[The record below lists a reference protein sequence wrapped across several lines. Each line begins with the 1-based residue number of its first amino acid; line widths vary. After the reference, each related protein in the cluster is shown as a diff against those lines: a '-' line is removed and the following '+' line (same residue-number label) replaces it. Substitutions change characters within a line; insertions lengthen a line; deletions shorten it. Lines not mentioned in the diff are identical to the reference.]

1 MDDDLTIKVSEDLH
15 QQAADLA
22 AARGATVETVVREAI
37 AQYVSTHAPEKPL
50 TSVSSGSRTEL
61 GARLKVLRK
70 LILDTEISPLG
81 WEDLRQELAERRVA
95 AAITV
100 NADEFVTSERA
111 SSPLLRVRMLPVRT
125 IQPAND

>member
-37 AQYVSTHAPEKPL
+37 VQYVSTHAPEKPL

-81 WEDLRQELAERRVA
+81 WEDLRQELAERR
-95 AAITV
+95 
-100 NADEFVTSERA
+100 EGER
-111 SSPLLRVRMLPVRT
+111 RERREGY
-125 IQPAND
+125 